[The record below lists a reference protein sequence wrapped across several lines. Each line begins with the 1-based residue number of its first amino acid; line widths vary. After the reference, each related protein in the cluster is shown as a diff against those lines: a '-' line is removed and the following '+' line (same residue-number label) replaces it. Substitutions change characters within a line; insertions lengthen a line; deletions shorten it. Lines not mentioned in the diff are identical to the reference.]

1 MIAPGDDAR
10 NQDRPVRGAHVME
23 TPSIADKVQFWE
35 EQDRINKELIPRV
48 IKIHELFTDHIA
60 GHEEA
65 STQIAAAEARM
76 IQRANGV
83 RMQGLAVGAIGLA
96 VAAVALV
103 LSLVV

>member
-1 MIAPGDDAR
+1 
-10 NQDRPVRGAHVME
+10 ME
-23 TPSIADKVQFWE
+23 SPPIGEKVKFWE

-48 IKIHELFTDHIA
+48 IKIHELFTDHVA

-76 IQRANGV
+76 IQRANQG
-83 RMQGLAVGAIGLA
+83 RMQGVAVGALGLA
-96 VAAVALV
+96 VAVVAVV

>member
-1 MIAPGDDAR
+1 MDSPKIA
-10 NQDRPVRGAHVME
+10 E
-23 TPSIADKVQFWE
+23 KVKFWE

-48 IKIHELFTDHIA
+48 VKIHELFTDHVA

-76 IQRANGV
+76 IQRANRVRVQGV
-83 RMQGLAVGAIGLA
+83 AVGAIGLGVA
-96 VAAVALV
+96 VAAVV